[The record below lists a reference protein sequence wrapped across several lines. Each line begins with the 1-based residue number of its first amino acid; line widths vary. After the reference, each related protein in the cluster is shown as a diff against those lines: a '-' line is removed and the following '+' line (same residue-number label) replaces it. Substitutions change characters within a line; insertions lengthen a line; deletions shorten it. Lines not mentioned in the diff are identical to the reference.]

1 MIIELSEIGKRFGK
15 EWIFKNINYT
25 ISDADRLAVLGPN
38 GSGKSTLLQ
47 IISGASTQS
56 SGTIKFF
63 KNDVLLD
70 VDHVFKHLSIA
81 APYLEL
87 IEEMTLIEM
96 LDFHFQF
103 KKRWNDLSN
112 TDLINILGLQT
123 SSTKEIRNF
132 SSGMKQ
138 RVKLMLAIMS
148 DVDMILLDEPCSNLD
163 KQGIDWYQD
172 LLNKYLKDRILIVCS
187 NQEHEY
193 SMCSKSI
200 NVMDFKQGQKA

>member
-63 KNDVLLD
+63 KDDVLLD

-96 LDFHFQF
+96 GDKLIAVLHEDGNIIMALDNMD
-103 KKRWNDLSN
+103 KPVDL
-112 TDLINILGLQT
+112 D
-123 SSTKEIRNF
+123 
-132 SSGMKQ
+132 M
-138 RVKLMLAIMS
+138 VKGKI
-148 DVDMILLDEPCSNLD
+148 
-163 KQGIDWYQD
+163 
-172 LLNKYLKDRILIVCS
+172 
-187 NQEHEY
+187 
-193 SMCSKSI
+193 
-200 NVMDFKQGQKA
+200 